1 MSLYSELE
9 QRGLLAEPNETA
21 AAIMAYIPATDIATA
36 DVRALWRTQNL
47 WYMTSPTTMGG
58 EIQWA
63 IEVETITGE
72 LAAALEEMYSSLFG
86 GSATVLRVY
95 SNTDI
100 SARIAQAAQGLLQLQ
115 VITIDQVNE
124 FYGLGGGLQFPNCT
138 AADVQEAKDLEAERI
153 ALEQAEQERMERSA
167 ALTEEYEQARSD
179 AGVEEALYEGDKPA
193 LIVALR
199 DTADQLEG

>member
-36 DVRALWRTQNL
+36 DVRVLWRVQNL
-47 WYMTSPTTMGG
+47 WFMTSPTTMGG
-58 EIQWA
+58 EIQYA
-63 IEVETITGE
+63 LEVEIITGE
-72 LAAALEEMYSSLFG
+72 LAASLKEMYSSLFG
-86 GSATVLRVY
+86 GSATVLQTY

-124 FYGLGGGLQFPNCT
+124 FYALGGGLMFPGCT
-138 AADVQEAKDLEAERI
+138 AEQVQEAKDLEAERI
-153 ALEQAEQERMERSA
+153 ALEQAEQERIEREY
-167 ALTEEYEQARSD
+167 ALRGKWDD
-179 AGVEEALYEGDKPA
+179 AMINAGAEEAFYEGDEAA
-193 LIVALR
+193 LVVAI
-199 DTADQLEG
+199 TAALATMG